1 MSNNHAKLATSERLQ
16 AVKAVLDDGGWH
28 TTRDIMLGANTVSPA
43 ACVAELRSNGLTV
56 LSQCTRQPNGRSLWQ
71 YRLVSKKE
79 MAAVKEERQKETKTD
94 ALPTSNPSGQM
105 DFLRTNIG
113 GMAVVKCP

>member
-43 ACVAELRSNGLTV
+43 ACVAELRSNWLVV
-56 LSQCTRQPNGRSLWQ
+56 LSQCTRQSNGRSLWQ

-79 MAAVKEERQKETKTD
+79 MAAGGHSPMKMEDVK
-94 ALPTSNPSGQM
+94 PIPSEAKQM
-105 DFLRTNIG
+105 DFLRTTAIG
-113 GMAVVKCP
+113 TAAIKCP

>member
-1 MSNNHAKLATSERLQ
+1 MSNRHAKIENSERLQ
-16 AVKAVLDDGGWH
+16 AVKAVLADGQWH

-56 LSQCTRQPNGRSLWQ
+56 LSQCTRQPNGRNLWQ

-79 MAAVKEERQKETKTD
+79 MAGGEPSPMKMEDVK
-94 ALPTSNPSGQM
+94 PIPSEAKQM
-105 DFLRTNIG
+105 DFLRTTATG
-113 GMAVVKCP
+113 TAAVKT